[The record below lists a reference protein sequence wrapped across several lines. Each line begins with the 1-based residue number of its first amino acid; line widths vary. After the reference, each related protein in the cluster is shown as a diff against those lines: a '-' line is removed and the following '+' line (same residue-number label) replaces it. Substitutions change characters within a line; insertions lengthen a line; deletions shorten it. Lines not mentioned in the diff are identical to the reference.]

1 MSTTLKGQIA
11 IVMPAEGV
19 RSTNEWKDS
28 KATRFG
34 TTSYFSLSISMV
46 TQAPGSGQVT
56 RLDGPA

>member
-19 RSTNEWKDS
+19 RSTKEWKDS

-34 TTSYFSLSISMV
+34 TTSYFS
-46 TQAPGSGQVT
+46 
-56 RLDGPA
+56 